1 MNLWHLRKMLLLKL
15 QQFYLVTLVLY
26 LILTIFVCKNNS
38 TSLVD
43 ILHDENTDLTYIVSA
58 YSRRILTHKKNA
70 LKTTIKQKEHERRK
84 KEEEE
89 REEKRRLFFVQNL
102 EARLVASSV
111 LRDFYAGRF

>member
-1 MNLWHLRKMLLLKL
+1 MKQFNL
-15 QQFYLVTLVLY
+15 VALVLY
-26 LILTIFVCKNNS
+26 LILAV
-38 TSLVD
+38 
-43 ILHDENTDLTYIVSA
+43 ILYEVNTACLRDENNNDLTYIIYTHA
-58 YSRRILTHKKNA
+58 RRIKVHKKN
-70 LKTTIKQKEHERRK
+70 TIKQKEHERRK